1 MPKQTTKTE
10 TAPARQQ
17 RAAFDAS
24 LMKILARAI
33 VAKDESTGLWGQVQG
48 VKPTTPVAPG
58 QRRIEVHV
66 YQYADNAPK
75 AKVVIVGTSAKGESY
90 QKNVESFELS
100 LAVLVG
106 KLADKAMALLAS
118 KGAQSKAKRTAA
130 A

>member
-1 MPKQTTKTE
+1 MPKQTKTE

-33 VAKDESTGLWGQVQG
+33 VAKDEKTGLWGQVAG
-48 VKPTTPVAPG
+48 VKPTTPVEPG

-75 AKVVIVGTSAKGESY
+75 AKVVIVGTSAKGENY
-90 QKNVESFELS
+90 QRNVESFDLS

-106 KLADKAMALLAS
+106 KLADKAMGLLAS
-118 KGAQSKAKRTAA
+118 KGAQTKAKRTAA